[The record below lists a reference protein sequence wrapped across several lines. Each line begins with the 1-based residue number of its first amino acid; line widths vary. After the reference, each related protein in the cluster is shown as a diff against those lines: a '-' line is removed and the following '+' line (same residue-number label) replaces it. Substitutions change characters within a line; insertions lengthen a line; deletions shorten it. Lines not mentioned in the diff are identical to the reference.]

1 MNHSAN
7 AIPNQSRKVRLW
19 PGLRLELCGQNADAQ
34 LTPDE
39 ALGLANS
46 IILHARE
53 TLYQATKSGPPC
65 PGLTARSNPGCVTLS
80 MWHQGL
86 EMVATLTRAQSET
99 LARTI
104 ASQSGNLQIA
114 CPVRQFNT
122 STAS

>member
-1 MNHSAN
+1 MLDRYGHMVHVNGDA
-7 AIPNQSRKVRLW
+7 AFVQSLKKARKDRIVKI
-19 PGLRLELCGQNADAQ
+19 
-34 LTPDE
+34 
-39 ALGLANS
+39 ALAVVGAE
-46 IILHARE
+46 LHARE